1 MTPSAALRRKGSPA
15 TWLHNSTR
23 DHRADRA
30 AEFRYLVSSIDTA
43 AVADLAM
50 LALDGWH
57 VRVGIGSDRRV
68 RVTLTRPK
76 KETP

>member
-1 MTPSAALRRKGSPA
+1 MTPSTVLRAQGSPA

-23 DHRADRA
+23 DHRVDRA
-30 AEFRYLVSSIDTA
+30 GEFRYLVSSLDTA

-50 LALDGWH
+50 LALDGWQ
-57 VRVGIGSDRRV
+57 VRVGIGPARTV
-68 RVTLTRPK
+68 RVTITRPT